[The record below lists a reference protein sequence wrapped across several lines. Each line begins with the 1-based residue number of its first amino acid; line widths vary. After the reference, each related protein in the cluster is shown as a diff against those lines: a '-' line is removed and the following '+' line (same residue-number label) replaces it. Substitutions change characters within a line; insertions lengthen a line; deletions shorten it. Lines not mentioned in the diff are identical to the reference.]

1 MGQLN
6 KFWIVLWHTYTSKV
20 KTKSFITSTAIMLV
34 IILAL
39 SNLTTIINYF
49 DDNEADKIGVVDES
63 GQYYDEFL
71 AQIDASQ
78 VDVKVESI
86 DNQQDGEKLVES
98 GDLEGVLVISNDE
111 QGLPA
116 GVYYSNTISDE
127 TMNAQLL
134 QALSNVKS
142 AIVTEQLNLSSEQ
155 LAQIYEPASFETIAV
170 AENAKTA
177 EELNQAR
184 GLVYVLLFVIYFAVI
199 MYASMIATE
208 VAGEK
213 TSRVMEIL
221 ISSVSPVQQM
231 FGKILGIALVS
242 LTQMLLFLG
251 IGYYSIKNNMA
262 EMQDGFFS
270 VFGFG
275 STSLSTIIYAI
286 VFTLLGYFLYATLA
300 AFLGSLVSRIEEVQ
314 TMITPMTMLVVVGF
328 MIAMFGLSNPEAGF
342 ITVTSF
348 IPFFS
353 PMIMFLRIGMIEVP
367 VWEIA
372 TSIALLVATIAALA
386 IFGAKVYRGG
396 VLMYGKGTSF
406 KNIIKALDLTKKG

>member
-1 MGQLN
+1 
-6 KFWIVLWHTYTSKV
+6 
-20 KTKSFITSTAIMLV
+20 MLLL
-34 IILAL
+34 ILAL
-39 SNLTTIINYF
+39 TNLTTIIGFF
-49 DDNEADKIGVVDES
+49 DDEKIDTVGVVDES
-63 GQYYDEFL
+63 GEYYEAFVEQLKVSQADVQAQY
-71 AQIDASQ
+71 
-78 VDVKVESI
+78 VES
-86 DNQQDGEKLVES
+86 QQEGEKLVKDGELT
-98 GDLEGVLVISNDE
+98 GLLVIFNDE
-111 QGLPA
+111 KDLPA
-116 GVYYSNTISDE
+116 GTYYSNTISDE
-127 TMNAQLL
+127 WKHTQLL
-134 QALSNVKS
+134 QALSSVKS
-142 AIVTEQLNLSSEQ
+142 TIVTQQYNLTSEQ
-155 LAQIYEPASFETIAV
+155 MAQIYEPASFEAV
-170 AENAKTA
+170 AIEENAKTA

-251 IGYYSIKNNMA
+251 VGYYSIKNNLSD
-262 EMQDGFFS
+262 MQDGFFS

-275 STSLSTIIYAI
+275 STSVTTIIYAV

-300 AFLGSLVSRIEEVQ
+300 AFLGSLVSRVEDVQ

-328 MIAMFGLSNPEAGF
+328 MIAVFGLNNPETGF
-342 ITVTSF
+342 ITATSF

-353 PMIMFLRIGMIEVP
+353 PMLMFLRIGMIEVP
-367 VWEIA
+367 LWEIA

-386 IFGAKVYRGG
+386 VFGAKVYRGG
-396 VLMYGKGTSF
+396 VLLYGKGSSF
-406 KNIIKALDLTKKG
+406 KNIMKALDLTKK

>member
-1 MGQLN
+1 
-6 KFWIVLWHTYTSKV
+6 
-20 KTKSFITSTAIMLV
+20 MLLL
-34 IILAL
+34 ILAL
-39 SNLTTIINYF
+39 TNLTTIIGFF
-49 DDNEADKIGVVDES
+49 DDEKIDTVGVVDES
-63 GQYYDEFL
+63 GEYYEAFVEQLKVSQADVQAQY
-71 AQIDASQ
+71 
-78 VDVKVESI
+78 VES
-86 DNQQDGEKLVES
+86 QQEGEKLVKDGELT
-98 GDLEGVLVISNDE
+98 GLLVIFNDE
-111 QGLPA
+111 KDLPA
-116 GVYYSNTISDE
+116 GTYYSNTISDE
-127 TMNAQLL
+127 WKHTQLL
-134 QALSNVKS
+134 QALSSVKS
-142 AIVTEQLNLSSEQ
+142 TIVTQQYNLTSEQ
-155 LAQIYEPASFETIAV
+155 MAQIYEPASFEAV
-170 AENAKTA
+170 AIEENAKTA

-251 IGYYSIKNNMA
+251 VGYYSIKNNLSD
-262 EMQDGFFS
+262 MQDGFFS

-275 STSLSTIIYAI
+275 STSVTTIIYAV

-300 AFLGSLVSRIEEVQ
+300 AFLGSLVSRVEDVQ

-328 MIAMFGLSNPEAGF
+328 MIAVFGLNNPETSF
-342 ITVTSF
+342 ITATSF

-367 VWEIA
+367 LWEIA

-386 IFGAKVYRGG
+386 VFGAKVYRGG
-396 VLMYGKGTSF
+396 VLLYGKGSSF
-406 KNIIKALDLTKKG
+406 KNIMKALDLTKK

>member
-1 MGQLN
+1 
-6 KFWIVLWHTYTSKV
+6 
-20 KTKSFITSTAIMLV
+20 MLLL
-34 IILAL
+34 ILAL
-39 SNLTTIINYF
+39 TNLTTIIGFF
-49 DDNEADKIGVVDES
+49 DDEKIDTVGVVDES
-63 GQYYDEFL
+63 GEYYEAFVEQLKVSQADVQAQY
-71 AQIDASQ
+71 
-78 VDVKVESI
+78 VES
-86 DNQQDGEKLVES
+86 QQEGEKLVKDGELT
-98 GDLEGVLVISNDE
+98 GLLVIFNDE
-111 QGLPA
+111 KDLPA
-116 GVYYSNTISDE
+116 GTYYSNTISDE
-127 TMNAQLL
+127 WKHTQLL
-134 QALSNVKS
+134 QALSSVKS
-142 AIVTEQLNLSSEQ
+142 TIVTQQYNLTSEQ
-155 LAQIYEPASFETIAV
+155 MAQIYEPASFEAV
-170 AENAKTA
+170 AIEENAKTA

-251 IGYYSIKNNMA
+251 VGYYSIKNNLSD
-262 EMQDGFFS
+262 MQDGFFS

-275 STSLSTIIYAI
+275 STSVTTIIYAV

-300 AFLGSLVSRIEEVQ
+300 AFLGSLVSRVEDVQ

-328 MIAMFGLSNPEAGF
+328 MIAVFGLNNPDTGF
-342 ITVTSF
+342 ITATSF

-367 VWEIA
+367 LWEIA

-386 IFGAKVYRGG
+386 VFGAKVYRGG
-396 VLMYGKGTSF
+396 VLLYGKGSSF
-406 KNIIKALDLTKKG
+406 KNIMKALDLTKK

>member
-1 MGQLN
+1 MN
-6 KFWIVLWHTYTSKV
+6 KFWVVLWHTYSSKV
-20 KTKSFITSTAIMLV
+20 KTKSFITTTAIMLV
-34 IILAL
+34 LILAL
-39 SNLTTIINYF
+39 TNLTTIIGFF
-49 DDNEADKIGVVDES
+49 DDEKIDTVGVVDES
-63 GQYYDEFL
+63 GEYYEAFVEQLKVSQADVQAQY
-71 AQIDASQ
+71 
-78 VDVKVESI
+78 VES
-86 DNQQDGEKLVES
+86 QQEGEKLVKDGELT
-98 GDLEGVLVISNDE
+98 GLLVIFNDE
-111 QGLPA
+111 KDLPA
-116 GVYYSNTISDE
+116 GTYYSNTISDE
-127 TMNAQLL
+127 WKHTQLL
-134 QALSNVKS
+134 QALSSVKS
-142 AIVTEQLNLSSEQ
+142 TIVTQQYNLTSEQ
-155 LAQIYEPASFETIAV
+155 MAQIYEPASFEAV
-170 AENAKTA
+170 AIEENAKTA

-251 IGYYSIKNNMA
+251 VGYYSIKNNLSD
-262 EMQDGFFS
+262 MQDGFFS

-275 STSLSTIIYAI
+275 STSVTTIVYAI

-300 AFLGSLVSRIEEVQ
+300 AFLGSLVSRVEDVQ

-328 MIAMFGLSNPEAGF
+328 MIAVFGLNNPDTGF
-342 ITVTSF
+342 ITATSF

-367 VWEIA
+367 LWEIA

-386 IFGAKVYRGG
+386 VFGAKVYRGG
-396 VLMYGKGTSF
+396 VLMYGKGSSF
-406 KNIIKALDLTKKG
+406 KNIMKALDLTKK

>member
-1 MGQLN
+1 
-6 KFWIVLWHTYTSKV
+6 
-20 KTKSFITSTAIMLV
+20 MLV
-34 IILAL
+34 LILAL
-39 SNLTTIINYF
+39 TNLTTIIGFF
-49 DDNEADKIGVVDES
+49 DDEKIDTVGVVDES
-63 GQYYDEFL
+63 GEYYEAFVEQLKVSQADVQAQY
-71 AQIDASQ
+71 
-78 VDVKVESI
+78 VES
-86 DNQQDGEKLVES
+86 QQEGEKLVKDGELT
-98 GDLEGVLVISNDE
+98 GLLVIFNDE
-111 QGLPA
+111 KDLPA
-116 GVYYSNTISDE
+116 GTYYSNTISDE
-127 TMNAQLL
+127 WKHTQLL
-134 QALSNVKS
+134 QALSSVKS
-142 AIVTEQLNLSSEQ
+142 TIVTQQYNLTSEQ
-155 LAQIYEPASFETIAV
+155 MAQIYEPASFEAV
-170 AENAKTA
+170 AIEENAKTA

-251 IGYYSIKNNMA
+251 VGYYSIKNNLSD
-262 EMQDGFFS
+262 MQDGFFS

-275 STSLSTIIYAI
+275 STSVTTIIYAV

-300 AFLGSLVSRIEEVQ
+300 AFLGSLVSRVEDVQ

-328 MIAMFGLSNPEAGF
+328 MIAVFGLNNPDTGF
-342 ITVTSF
+342 ITATSF

-367 VWEIA
+367 LWEIA

-386 IFGAKVYRGG
+386 VFGAKVYRGG
-396 VLMYGKGTSF
+396 VLLYGKGSSF
-406 KNIIKALDLTKKG
+406 KNIMKALDLTKK